1 MESRKRGGRTKGT
14 PNKVTAE
21 IREKITLV
29 LSNEVQK
36 LQLDELTAK
45 DRIEL
50 IKALLPYILPR
61 LQATYIEQ
69 QTEPK
74 EINPINLPGW
84 LK

>member
-14 PNKVTAE
+14 PNKVTTE

-29 LSNEVQK
+29 LSSEIQR
-36 LQLDELTAK
+36 LQLDGLTPR
-45 DRIEL
+45 DRVEL

-69 QTEPK
+69 QTEPT
-74 EINPINLPGW
+74 EIKPINLIEW
-84 LK
+84 IK